1 MKLTGL
7 AHGLASLAMVA
18 ATQCVAAAAATSVN
32 VPAATTK
39 PANAVAA
46 PGDFVGFGFEMAFL
60 NDYAND
66 FSVNLMNAVGSRVSL
81 PLTVRL
87 GGTSND
93 LLTYDASQTAVKVC
107 VSGDCP
113 IGSAAS
119 YILGPSF
126 FDGFDIFTNF
136 SFSVQAPLSP
146 TLNISNAVN
155 YVRLCLDHVPTDRLT
170 AIAIGNEPDLYA
182 GQFKVT
188 YNVSDYVAG
197 VTTMRSSLT
206 EELGLTGQI
215 FELMDIAYLA
225 DSTNTAKITIQNAFN
240 LGVNAP
246 RTATAAAVHW
256 YQVWDKIT
264 TLDDMQAYLM
274 NHSATVGNFSA
285 GSPQDIAYL
294 AANYPKVKYVFSE
307 TGTGLV
313 SPLQIQGSLGA
324 ALFYADFQ
332 LYAMTQ
338 GAKRVDG
345 TMRPA
350 ANHSLWVPDASAAPA
365 NPGPQVRAPF
375 YTLPF
380 VADFIGQ
387 TPGNVIEVA
396 LNSDVLTAYASYS
409 PSTGLLSKVA
419 LINLQAWAEGV
430 STGARGSVTFSVP
443 APSAATVS
451 ATVRRLTAAA
461 GCQALG
467 YDYAGPAQNIT
478 WAGEQWSYAID
489 NGKGHMV
496 AGVSATETVAVVNGA
511 VQVTVLDSEAVI
523 VSF

>member
-1 MKLTGL
+1 MKTTLLFHKL
-7 AHGLASLAMVA
+7 ALVFA
-18 ATQCVAAAAATSVN
+18 AQHAAAAASTVT
-32 VPAATTK
+32 VPAAKTK
-39 PANAVAA
+39 PTNAVAA

-66 FSVNLMNAVGSRVSL
+66 FSVNLMNAVGGRVSER
-81 PLTVRL
+81 LTVRL

-93 LLTYDASQTAVKVC
+93 LLTYDPAQTAVKVC

-126 FDGFDIFTNF
+126 FDGFDVFANF

-146 TLNISNAVN
+146 TLNVSNAVT
-155 YVRLCLDHVPTDRLT
+155 YVGLCLDHVADRLT
-170 AIAIGNEPDLYA
+170 AVAIGNEPDLYA

-197 VTTMRSSLT
+197 VTSLRSSLV
-206 EELGLTGQI
+206 EQLGLSGQI

-225 DSTNTAKITIQNAFN
+225 DSTTPTKITIQNAFN
-240 LGVNAP
+240 LGIDAP
-246 RTATAAAVHW
+246 HTATVAAVHW
-256 YQVWDKIT
+256 YQVWYKIT
-264 TLDDMQAYLM
+264 SLADMQAYAM
-274 NHSATVGNFSA
+274 NHSATVANFTA
-285 GSPQDIAYL
+285 GSPQDIAFL
-294 AANYPKVKYVFSE
+294 AANYPDVKYVFSE

-313 SPLQIQGSLGA
+313 SPLTVQGSLGA
-324 ALFYADFQ
+324 ALWYADFQ
-332 LYAMTQ
+332 LYAMAQ

-350 ANHSLWVPDASAAPA
+350 ANHSLWVPDDSAAPA

-380 VADFIGQ
+380 VADFIGH
-387 TPGNVIEVA
+387 TPGDVVEVD
-396 LNSDVLTAYASYS
+396 LGSDVLTAYASYNAGS
-409 PSTGLLSKVA
+409 GTLGKLA

-430 STGARGSVTFSVP
+430 SMGARGSVTFAVP
-443 APSAATVS
+443 APSGCTVS

-467 YDYAGPAQNIT
+467 YDYAGPTQNIT

-496 AGVSATETVAVVNGA
+496 PGVNAAETVPVVDG
-511 VQVTVLDSEAVI
+511 VVHVTVLDSEAVI